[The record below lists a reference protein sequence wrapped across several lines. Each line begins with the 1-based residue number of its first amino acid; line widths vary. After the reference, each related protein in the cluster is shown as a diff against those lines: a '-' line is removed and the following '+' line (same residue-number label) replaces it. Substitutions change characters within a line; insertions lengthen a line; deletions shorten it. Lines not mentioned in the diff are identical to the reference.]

1 MGWPHR
7 YQSHVGRVSV
17 TAAAMM
23 ATSMDGAKCIQ
34 TDELEY
40 NHNWKRGTNVLSSYI
55 GKNGALAQGSFIQKM
70 VEIRNK
76 KLDAAMDE
84 QAIQGINNEAS
95 IDVPS
100 VQQWLLKQ
108 KLI

>member
-23 ATSMDGAKCIQ
+23 ATSDDGSKCIQ

-40 NHNWKRGTNVLSSYI
+40 NHNWKRGTTVLSSYI

-76 KLDAAMDE
+76 KRDEAMNE
-84 QAIQGINNEAS
+84 QAMQGINQEVS
-95 IDVPS
+95 VDIPS
-100 VQQWLLKQ
+100 VQKWLQTKN
-108 KLI
+108 LI